1 MNAIND
7 GGSAYPQIDTRYEGE
22 CGEYTQYVESVG
34 GMSLRDYFAAK
45 ALFAAVSRDMFINCE
60 TEHDCALEI
69 MNAAVLSFRLADA
82 MLKARES

>member
-1 MNAIND
+1 MNSIND
-7 GGSAYPQIDTRYEGE
+7 GGSAFPVAHDIQPTPGSLRSIKVDY
-22 CGEYTQYVESVG
+22 

-45 ALFAAVSRDMFINCE
+45 ALCAAVSRDMLINCE

-69 MNAAVLSFRLADA
+69 MNAAVLSYRLADA